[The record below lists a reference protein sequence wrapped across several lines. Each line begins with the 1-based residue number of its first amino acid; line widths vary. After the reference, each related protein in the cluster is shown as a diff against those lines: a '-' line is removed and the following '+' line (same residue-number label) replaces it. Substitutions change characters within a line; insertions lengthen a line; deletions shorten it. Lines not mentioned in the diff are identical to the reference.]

1 MATRLDLLLDDSGVV
16 LRNGDWAFAVDREG
30 IQQRISQVLKTIAG
44 EWFLDLDYGLPYFEQ
59 ILVKNPN
66 LPSVQDIFRRA
77 LLSVKGVSSVERLT
91 LSLDTPNR
99 ILRVDWVVSTDLGLL
114 VGAELITTAQVGA

>member
-1 MATRLDLLLDDSGVV
+1 MATRLDLLLDDNGVV
-16 LRNGDWAFAVDREG
+16 LRSGDWAFAIDREG
-30 IQQRISQVLKTIAG
+30 IQQRIGQTLRTIAG

-66 LPSVQDIFRRA
+66 LPSVQDTFRRA

-91 LSLDTPNR
+91 LSLDTTSR
-99 ILRVDWVVSTDLGLL
+99 TLTVIWVVLTDLGLL
-114 VGAELITTAQVGA
+114 VGTDNITPAQAGA

>member
-1 MATRLDLLLDDSGVV
+1 METRLDLLLDDNGVV
-16 LRNGDWAFAVDREG
+16 LRGGDWAFAIDREG

-59 ILVKNPN
+59 VLVKNPN

-77 LLSVKGVSSVERLT
+77 ILSVKGVSSVERLN
-91 LSLDTPNR
+91 LSLDTTSR
-99 ILRVDWVVSTDLGLL
+99 TLTVSWVVLTDLGLL
-114 VGAELITTAQVGA
+114 VGTDNITPAQVGA

>member
-1 MATRLDLLLDDSGVV
+1 METRLDLLLDDNGVV
-16 LRNGDWAFAVDREG
+16 LRGGDWAFAIDREG
-30 IQQRISQVLKTIAG
+30 IQQRIGQTLRTIAG

-59 ILVKNPN
+59 VLVKNPN

>member
-1 MATRLDLLLDDSGVV
+1 MATRLDLLLDDNGVV
-16 LRNGDWAFAVDREG
+16 LRSGDWAFAIDREG
-30 IQQRISQVLKTIAG
+30 IQQRIGQTLRTIAG

-66 LPSVQDIFRRA
+66 LPSVQDLFRRA

-91 LSLDTPNR
+91 LSLDTTSR
-99 ILRVDWVVSTDLGLL
+99 TLTVSWVVLTDLGLL
-114 VGAELITTAQVGA
+114 VGTDNITPAQAGA

>member
-16 LRNGDWAFAVDREG
+16 LRNGDWAFAIDREG
-30 IQQRISQVLKTIAG
+30 IQQRIGQTLRTIAG

-77 LLSVKGVSSVERLT
+77 RLSVKGVSSDERLT
-91 LSLDTPNR
+91 LSLDTTSR
-99 ILRVDWVVSTDLGLL
+99 TLTVDWVVSTDLGLL

>member
-1 MATRLDLLLDDSGVV
+1 MATRLDLLLDDNGVV
-16 LRNGDWAFAVDREG
+16 LRNGDWAFAIDREG
-30 IQQRISQVLKTIAG
+30 IQQRIGQTLRTIAG

-66 LPSVQDIFRRA
+66 LPSVQDTFRRA

-91 LSLDTPNR
+91 LSLDTTSR
-99 ILRVDWVVSTDLGLL
+99 ALAVSWVVLTDLGLL
-114 VGAELITTAQVGA
+114 VGTDNITPAQAGV

>member
-1 MATRLDLLLDDSGVV
+1 MATRIDLLLDDNGVV
-16 LRNGDWAFAVDREG
+16 LRGGDWAFAEDRTG

-99 ILRVDWVVSTDLGLL
+99 ILRVDWVVLTDLGLL
-114 VGAELITTAQVGA
+114 VGTDNITPAQAGA

>member
-1 MATRLDLLLDDSGVV
+1 METRLDLLLDDNGVV
-16 LRNGDWAFAVDREG
+16 LRGGDWAFAIDREG
-30 IQQRISQVLKTIAG
+30 IQQRIGQTLRTIAG

-59 ILVKNPN
+59 VLVKNPN

-91 LSLDTPNR
+91 LSLDAPSRT
-99 ILRVDWVVSTDLGLL
+99 LTVSWVVLTDLGLL
-114 VGAELITTAQVGA
+114 VGTDNITPAQAGA

>member
-59 ILVKNPN
+59 ILIKNPN
-66 LPSVQDIFRRA
+66 LPAVQDIFRRA
-77 LLSVKGVSSVERLT
+77 LLSVKGVSSVERLN
-91 LSLDTPNR
+91 LSLDTTSR
-99 ILRVDWVVSTDLGLL
+99 TLTVSWVVLTDLGLL
-114 VGAELITTAQVGA
+114 VGTDNITPAQVGA

>member
-1 MATRLDLLLDDSGVV
+1 METRLDLLLDDNGVV
-16 LRNGDWAFAVDREG
+16 LRGGDWAFAIDREG

-44 EWFLDLDYGLPYFEQ
+44 EWFLDLDYGLPYFERV
-59 ILVKNPN
+59 LVKNPN
-66 LPSVQDIFRRA
+66 LPAVQDIFRRA

-91 LSLDTPNR
+91 LDLDTTSR
-99 ILRVDWVVSTDLGLL
+99 TLRVDWVVSTDLGLL